1 MFHILDSIKK
11 HKIVAIIRTDS
22 LADLELTVESLYRG
36 GIRIVEV
43 TLNTPGALEGIESL
57 TKKFPDL
64 VVGAGTVLDP
74 ESARQSIL
82 SGATFLLAPT
92 LKESTLHMANRYGT
106 FIVPGV
112 LTPTEALTAYE
123 AGARMVKIFPAR
135 SVGPNYIKDLKGP
148 LPHIEVM
155 AVGGISSDNAEAF
168 FKAGC
173 SALGIGSALV
183 DNKLVKQ
190 GNFQEIEKRAKEFV
204 TIADQA
210 TTAQNSGKSGA

>member
-1 MFHILDSIKK
+1 MFHVLDSIKK

-22 LADLELTVESLYRG
+22 LADLELTVESLHRG

-43 TLNTPGALEGIESL
+43 TLNTPGALEGIKGLKE
-57 TKKFPDL
+57 KYPDL
-64 VVGAGTVLDP
+64 IVGAGTVLDP

-82 SGATFLLAPT
+82 SGAAFLLAPT
-92 LKESTLHMANRYGT
+92 LKESTIHMANRYGT

-123 AGARMVKIFPAR
+123 VGAKMVKIFPAR

-148 LPHIEVM
+148 LPHIDVM
-155 AVGGISSDNAEAF
+155 AVGGISIDNADAF

-173 SALGIGSALV
+173 TALGIGSALV
-183 DNKLVKQ
+183 DNELVKR
-190 GNFQEIEKRAKEFV
+190 GDFQEIEKRARDFV
-204 TIADQA
+204 EIADRA
-210 TTAQNSGKSGA
+210 TAIQNS